1 MNRSSDFVLGLF
13 LAAVLAAGGW
23 FLTSFAQLAREPVVR
38 PVPTPTATTTPT
50 PAPTPLPTPTPTPT
64 PAPTPTPGPLSMNI
78 GRPAAFVSEAS
89 VKWCV
94 AAAIQI
100 MRNHTGTKIDRTR
113 ATQKKIYG
121 LAVSLTTKVD
131 SRSGGTGPA
140 GWAAALT
147 ALGDPYEL
155 RIVSSRAAAL
165 RVAASAL
172 QATGKPVGI
181 LAWRGVH
188 SWVMTGFRATDDP
201 ASGRRFDVTAIRV
214 FDPWYPRVSSIWG
227 RSKAP
232 GAWHDLADIK
242 RNFLPWRLSSG
253 PYPAYDGKY
262 LLVVPIGTDATEG

>member
-1 MNRSSDFVLGLF
+1 MNRSSDLVLGLF

-23 FLTSFAQLAREPVVR
+23 FLTSVAQLAREPAVR
-38 PVPTPTATTTPT
+38 PIPTPTATATPM
-50 PAPTPLPTPTPTPT
+50 PSSTPT
-64 PAPTPTPGPLSMNI
+64 PAPTPTPTPVPTPTPGPFSMNI
-78 GRPAAFVSEAS
+78 GRSAAFVSEAT
-89 VKWCV
+89 VQWCV

-113 ATQKKIYG
+113 KTQKEIYD
-121 LAVSLTTKVD
+121 LAVSHTSKTD
-131 SRSGGTGPA
+131 SRNGGTGPA
-140 GWAAALT
+140 GWAAALS

-172 QATGKPVGI
+172 QETGKPVGI

-188 SWVMTGFRATDDP
+188 SWVMTGFRATDNP

-214 FDPWYPRVSSIWG
+214 FDPWYPRISSIWG

-262 LLVVPIGTDATEG
+262 LLVVPVVTDATVE